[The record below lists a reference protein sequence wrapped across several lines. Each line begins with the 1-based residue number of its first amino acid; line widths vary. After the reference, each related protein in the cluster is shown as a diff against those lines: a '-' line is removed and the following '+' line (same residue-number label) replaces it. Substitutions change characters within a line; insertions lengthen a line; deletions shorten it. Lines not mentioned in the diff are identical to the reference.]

1 MTRGFID
8 RKKGGGLAHGTRK
21 TKTILFWKR
30 VFPGFPKKE
39 KGIVIGQ
46 ELSGVSRH
54 IEHCT

>member
-8 RKKGGGLAHGTRK
+8 RKKGGGLAHAR
-21 TKTILFWKR
+21 KTILFWKR

-39 KGIVIGQ
+39 KGIVVGQ

-54 IEHCT
+54 IEHCI